1 MIENRYIINVL
12 LLLLSIVMAEE
23 GIAEQLSP
31 NEVAWHVYHRDVG
44 RDMQMV
50 GSMELISA
58 RGQKRQRE
66 YMSLRLDHED
76 GRKVLIRFTEPAD
89 IAGTSFLVL
98 ETDGSQNTEQHLYLP
113 ALKRTRRIVTSQQRR
128 SFVNSDFT
136 YEDMQR
142 QPLKNWTYQLDVPS
156 EYLGRCCYVLISEPR
171 PSTNTQYSRT
181 VSLIDVETFTPLKID
196 FYDDKNR
203 YSKRYQVGK
212 LALIDGIVTEM
223 EVTMEDLL
231 SAHTTNLVT
240 KQVRYNSNLPDTLF
254 TIRNLE
260 Q

>member
-1 MIENRYIINVL
+1 MIRSRHIITVL
-12 LLLLSIVMAEE
+12 LLLLSVVVAGE
-23 GIAEQLSP
+23 GLAEQLSP
-31 NEVAWHVYHRDVG
+31 DEVAWHVYHRDVG

-50 GSMELISA
+50 GSMELISS

-66 YMSLRLDHED
+66 YKSWRLDHEN
-76 GRKVLIRFTEPAD
+76 GRNVMIRFTAPAD

-113 ALKRTRRIVTSQQRR
+113 ALKRTRRIVTSQQGR

-142 QPLKNWTYQLDVPS
+142 QPLENWTYQLNAPS

-171 PSTNTQYSRT
+171 PSTETQYSRT
-181 VSLIDVETFTPLKID
+181 ISLIDIETFTPLKID

-212 LALIDGIVTEM
+212 LALVDGIVTEM

-231 SAHTTNLVT
+231 SAHTTHLVT
-240 KQVRYNSNLPDTLF
+240 KHVRYNRHLPDTLF
-254 TIRNLE
+254 MIRNLE